1 LAIALEQGII
11 HQARHERDSPG
22 LINAEHP
29 VLIRS
34 SAILLAAVVLVSPA
48 RAQVPDTASAAIAG
62 AQAAAR
68 SWLALVDRGQY
79 GVSWDSAAAAFRHG
93 VSKSAWGDAVRQAR
107 GALEPFGER
116 NLTSAG
122 YTTSLPNAPK
132 GQYVV
137 LQYETKVRGRKTVVE
152 TVTPAKDSDGV
163 WRVSG
168 YYVRPH

>member
-1 LAIALEQGII
+1 M
-11 HQARHERDSPG
+11 R
-22 LINAEHP
+22 
-29 VLIRS
+29 IRS
-34 SAILLAAVVLVSPA
+34 SAILLAVVVLASPA
-48 RAQVPDTASAAIAG
+48 RAQAPDTASAAIAA

-68 SWLALVDRGQY
+68 TWLALVDRGQY
-79 GVSWDSAAAAFRHG
+79 PASWDSAAVGFKHG
-93 VSKSAWGDAVRQAR
+93 VTKSAWGDAVRQAR

-137 LQYETKVRGRKTVVE
+137 LQYETKVRGGKTVVE
-152 TVTPAKDSDGV
+152 AVTPAKDPDGV

>member
-1 LAIALEQGII
+1 M
-11 HQARHERDSPG
+11 R
-22 LINAEHP
+22 
-29 VLIRS
+29 IRS
-34 SAILLAAVVLVSPA
+34 SAILLAVVVLASPA
-48 RAQVPDTASAAIAG
+48 RAQAPDTASAAIAA

-68 SWLALVDRGQY
+68 TWLALVDRGQY
-79 GVSWDSAAAAFRHG
+79 PASWDSAAVAFKHG
-93 VSKSAWGDAVRQAR
+93 VTKSAWGDAVRQAR

-122 YTTSLPNAPK
+122 YTTTLPNAPK

-137 LQYETKVRGRKTVVE
+137 LQYETKVRGGKTVVE
-152 TVTPAKDSDGV
+152 TVTPAKDPDGV